1 MSTQQAP
8 ALRGVIETVLYTAD
22 MARARTFFETVL
34 GLSPH
39 LADERFTAYPT
50 GHSMLLLFQQGQT
63 DDTVQLPDDMGTIPP
78 HDGDGRQHIALAID
92 DDALADWEAHLARHE
107 VTIEGRTHWPP
118 GGESLYFRDPDG
130 HLLEL
135 VTPGLWPNY

>member
-8 ALRGVIETVLYTAD
+8 AIHGVIETVLYTAD
-22 MARARTFFETVL
+22 MTRARDFFETVL

-39 LADERFTAYPT
+39 NADQRFTAYPT
-50 GHSMLLLFQQGQT
+50 GHSMLLVFQQGQT
-63 DDTVQLPDDMGTIPP
+63 DDTVQLPDGMGTIPP
-78 HDGDGRQHIALAID
+78 HDGGGRQHVALAIER
-92 DDALADWEAHLARHE
+92 DALADWEAHLARHD
-107 VTIEGRTHWPP
+107 VAIEGRTHWPP